1 MTNAIPKSFYT
12 FILSQ
17 LFNPIMKVKKK
28 KRAYKASNLPPGTMA
43 YKGKKASLETVI
55 DIINYSNQTFTKIDC
70 NNVEDGFNFEGNEQ
84 VTWININGLNNLEDI
99 EKLGTHYKLH
109 PLTLEDIVN
118 TNQRP
123 KLEEFQNY
131 IFIVFKMLYFKDN
144 DELQYEHLSM
154 VVGPDYVLTFQ
165 EADGDV
171 FNDLRDRIEAA
182 KGRIRSQGAD
192 YLMYAI
198 LDAIVDNYFTV
209 IEAVGDK
216 IEDLEAHIFESQSNN
231 ENTPS
236 QIQHL
241 KQEVLKIRRSIFP
254 LREVINRLEKLDNTI
269 INEKS
274 LSYIRDLYDHIIQVN
289 ESIDLYREMVW
300 SLMDM
305 YMTIISNKM
314 NEVMKVLTII
324 ATIFIPLTFIAGI
337 YGMNFT
343 NIPELQVE
351 NGYFI
356 LLGVMFILFI
366 FMLIYF
372 RRKKWL

>member
-1 MTNAIPKSFYT
+1 MY
-12 FILSQ
+12 L
-17 LFNPIMKVKKK
+17 MKVKKK

-43 YKGKKASLETVI
+43 YKGEKAALETVI

-99 EKLGTHYKLH
+99 
-109 PLTLEDIVN
+109 VN
-118 TNQRP
+118 TSQRP

-144 DELQYEHLSM
+144 DVLQYEHLSM
-154 VVGPDYVLTFQ
+154 VVGQNYVLTFQ
-165 EADGDV
+165 EADGDI
-171 FNDLRDRIEAA
+171 FEDLRQRIEAA

-209 IEAVGDK
+209 IESVGDK
-216 IEDLEAHIFESQSNN
+216 IEDLEAHIFESHEDNST
-231 ENTPS
+231 TPG

-254 LREVINRLEKLDNTI
+254 LREVINKLEKSDNAI

-305 YMTIISNKM
+305 YMSIISNKM

-343 NIPELQVE
+343 HMPELQSK

-356 LLGVMFILFI
+356 LLGGMFILFI
-366 FMLIYF
+366 FMLFYF
-372 RRKKWL
+372 RKKKWL